1 MAGKV
6 PAADLLDAVIE
17 AYETADWEAETLKET
32 LRVLG
37 EERFELK
44 LGKAQAPVRVAVT
57 GRTVGPPAV
66 RGAGAAGPRR
76 DAAAAAGGT
85 SEALTCS
92 APAGSGIGWKIAL
105 GVWSS
110 SPSTS
115 AGTFVQVWQASRDDQ
130 AQEAGAIVVM
140 GAAQYNG
147 VPSPVF
153 EARLDHGREL
163 YEQGL
168 SDVVVVT
175 GGRQEGDEF
184 SEAQAGAL
192 WLEEHGV
199 PEEALRLEV
208 QGRNSWESLAASAR
222 FLEDDGIDD
231 VMIVSDPFHSKRLE
245 EIASEVG
252 LEAFVSP
259 TDRQPGE
266 RRRRVA
272 GDGAG
277 DGRRVG
283 GAGAGLPPPD
293 EPGRHGQQHQP
304 ADGRPGPAATLDGPT
319 DRGWCNWQHSWFW
332 SSR

>member
-1 MAGKV
+1 M
-6 PAADLLDAVIE
+6 L
-17 AYETADWEAETLKET
+17 
-32 LRVLG
+32 
-37 EERFELK
+37 
-44 LGKAQAPVRVAVT
+44 
-57 GRTVGPPAV
+57 
-66 RGAGAAGPRR
+66 GPRWFR
-76 DAAAAAGGT
+76 
-85 SEALTCS
+85 
-92 APAGSGIGWKIAL
+92 IGWKVAL
-105 GVWSS
+105 GVVVIL
-110 SPSTS
+110 
-115 AGTFVQVWQASRDDQ
+115 ALYVGGTFVQVWQASRDDQ

-192 WLEEHGV
+192 WLEERGV

-222 FLEDDGIDD
+222 FLEEDGIDD

-259 TDRQPGE
+259 TTDSP
-266 RRRRVA
+266 VS
-272 GDGAG
+272 
-277 DGRRVG
+277 G
-283 GAGAGLPPPD
+283 GAELRAMVR
-293 EPGRHGQQHQP
+293 ETAAVSVGRVLGY
-304 ADGRPGPAATLDGPT
+304 RRLMNLDDTVNNPT
-319 DRGWCNWQHSWFW
+319 G
-332 SSR
+332 

>member
-1 MAGKV
+1 M
-6 PAADLLDAVIE
+6 
-17 AYETADWEAETLKET
+17 
-32 LRVLG
+32 LG
-37 EERFELK
+37 TRWFRL
-44 LGKAQAPVRVAVT
+44 
-57 GRTVGPPAV
+57 
-66 RGAGAAGPRR
+66 
-76 DAAAAAGGT
+76 
-85 SEALTCS
+85 
-92 APAGSGIGWKIAL
+92 GWKIAL
-105 GVWSS
+105 GVLVVL
-110 SPSTS
+110 
-115 AGTFVQVWQASRDDQ
+115 ALYVGGTFVQVWQASRDDQ

-259 TDRQPGE
+259 TTDSP
-266 RRRRVA
+266 VT
-272 GDGAG
+272 
-277 DGRRVG
+277 G
-283 GAGAGLPPPD
+283 GAELRAMVR
-293 EPGRHGQQHQP
+293 ETAAVSVGRVLGY
-304 ADGRPGPAATLDGPT
+304 RRLMNLDDTVNNPT
-319 DRGWCNWQHSWFW
+319 G
-332 SSR
+332 

>member
-1 MAGKV
+1 
-6 PAADLLDAVIE
+6 
-17 AYETADWEAETLKET
+17 
-32 LRVLG
+32 VLG
-37 EERFELK
+37 ARWF
-44 LGKAQAPVRVAVT
+44 R
-57 GRTVGPPAV
+57 
-66 RGAGAAGPRR
+66 
-76 DAAAAAGGT
+76 
-85 SEALTCS
+85 
-92 APAGSGIGWKIAL
+92 IGWKVAL
-105 GVWSS
+105 GVVVLL
-110 SPSTS
+110 
-115 AGTFVQVWQASRDDQ
+115 ALYVGGTFIQVWQASRDDQ

-147 VPSPVF
+147 DPSPVF
-153 EARLDHGREL
+153 EARLEHGRQL

-184 SEAQAGAL
+184 SEAQAGAI

-259 TDRQPGE
+259 TSDSP
-266 RRRRVA
+266 VT
-272 GDGAG
+272 
-277 DGRRVG
+277 G
-283 GAGAGLPPPD
+283 GAELRAMVR
-293 EPGRHGQQHQP
+293 ETAAVSVGRVLGY
-304 ADGRPGPAATLDGPT
+304 RRLMNLDDTVNSENG
-319 DRGWCNWQHSWFW
+319 
-332 SSR
+332 

>member
-1 MAGKV
+1 M
-6 PAADLLDAVIE
+6 
-17 AYETADWEAETLKET
+17 
-32 LRVLG
+32 
-37 EERFELK
+37 F
-44 LGKAQAPVRVAVT
+44 
-57 GRTVGPPAV
+57 
-66 RGAGAAGPRR
+66 
-76 DAAAAAGGT
+76 GT
-85 SEALTCS
+85 RWFRL
-92 APAGSGIGWKIAL
+92 GWKIAL
-105 GVWSS
+105 GVLVVL
-110 SPSTS
+110 
-115 AGTFVQVWQASRDDQ
+115 ALYVGGTFVQVWQASRDDQ

-259 TDRQPGE
+259 TTDSP
-266 RRRRVA
+266 VT
-272 GDGAG
+272 
-277 DGRRVG
+277 G
-283 GAGAGLPPPD
+283 GAELRAMVR
-293 EPGRHGQQHQP
+293 ETAAVSVGRVLGY
-304 ADGRPGPAATLDGPT
+304 RRLMNLDDTVNNDNG
-319 DRGWCNWQHSWFW
+319 
-332 SSR
+332 

>member
-1 MAGKV
+1 M
-6 PAADLLDAVIE
+6 
-17 AYETADWEAETLKET
+17 
-32 LRVLG
+32 
-37 EERFELK
+37 F
-44 LGKAQAPVRVAVT
+44 
-57 GRTVGPPAV
+57 
-66 RGAGAAGPRR
+66 
-76 DAAAAAGGT
+76 GT
-85 SEALTCS
+85 RWFRL
-92 APAGSGIGWKIAL
+92 GWKIAL
-105 GVWSS
+105 GVLVVL
-110 SPSTS
+110 
-115 AGTFVQVWQASRDDQ
+115 ALYVGGTFVQVWQASRDDQ

-147 VPSPVF
+147 GPSPVF

-259 TDRQPGE
+259 TTDSP
-266 RRRRVA
+266 VT
-272 GDGAG
+272 
-277 DGRRVG
+277 G
-283 GAGAGLPPPD
+283 GAELRAMVR
-293 EPGRHGQQHQP
+293 ETAAVSVGRVLGY
-304 ADGRPGPAATLDGPT
+304 RRLMNLDDTVNNPT
-319 DRGWCNWQHSWFW
+319 G
-332 SSR
+332 

>member
-1 MAGKV
+1 M
-6 PAADLLDAVIE
+6 
-17 AYETADWEAETLKET
+17 
-32 LRVLG
+32 
-37 EERFELK
+37 F
-44 LGKAQAPVRVAVT
+44 
-57 GRTVGPPAV
+57 
-66 RGAGAAGPRR
+66 
-76 DAAAAAGGT
+76 GT
-85 SEALTCS
+85 RWFRL
-92 APAGSGIGWKIAL
+92 GWKIAL
-105 GVWSS
+105 GVLVVL
-110 SPSTS
+110 
-115 AGTFVQVWQASRDDQ
+115 ALYVGGTFVQVWQASRDDQ

-259 TDRQPGE
+259 TTDSP
-266 RRRRVA
+266 VT
-272 GDGAG
+272 
-277 DGRRVG
+277 G
-283 GAGAGLPPPD
+283 GAELRAMVR
-293 EPGRHGQQHQP
+293 ETAAVSVGRVLGY
-304 ADGRPGPAATLDGPT
+304 RRLMNLDDTVNNPT
-319 DRGWCNWQHSWFW
+319 G
-332 SSR
+332 

>member
-1 MAGKV
+1 M
-6 PAADLLDAVIE
+6 
-17 AYETADWEAETLKET
+17 
-32 LRVLG
+32 
-37 EERFELK
+37 F
-44 LGKAQAPVRVAVT
+44 
-57 GRTVGPPAV
+57 
-66 RGAGAAGPRR
+66 
-76 DAAAAAGGT
+76 GT
-85 SEALTCS
+85 RWFRL
-92 APAGSGIGWKIAL
+92 GWKIAL
-105 GVWSS
+105 GVLVVL
-110 SPSTS
+110 
-115 AGTFVQVWQASRDDQ
+115 ALYVGGTFVQVWQASRDDQ

-199 PEEALRLEV
+199 PEDALRLEV

-259 TDRQPGE
+259 TTDSP
-266 RRRRVA
+266 VT
-272 GDGAG
+272 
-277 DGRRVG
+277 G
-283 GAGAGLPPPD
+283 GAELRAMVR
-293 EPGRHGQQHQP
+293 ETAAVSVGRVLGY
-304 ADGRPGPAATLDGPT
+304 RRLMNLDDTVNNPT
-319 DRGWCNWQHSWFW
+319 G
-332 SSR
+332 

>member
-1 MAGKV
+1 
-6 PAADLLDAVIE
+6 
-17 AYETADWEAETLKET
+17 
-32 LRVLG
+32 VLG
-37 EERFELK
+37 TRWF
-44 LGKAQAPVRVAVT
+44 R
-57 GRTVGPPAV
+57 
-66 RGAGAAGPRR
+66 
-76 DAAAAAGGT
+76 
-85 SEALTCS
+85 
-92 APAGSGIGWKIAL
+92 IGWKVAL
-105 GVWSS
+105 GVVVVL
-110 SPSTS
+110 
-115 AGTFVQVWQASRDDQ
+115 ALYVGGTFIQVWQASRDDQ

-147 VPSPVF
+147 DPSPVF

-192 WLEEHGV
+192 WLQEHGV

-222 FLEDDGIDD
+222 FLEEDGIDD

-259 TDRQPGE
+259 TTESP
-266 RRRRVA
+266 VS
-272 GDGAG
+272 
-277 DGRRVG
+277 G
-283 GAGAGLPPPD
+283 GAELRAMVR
-293 EPGRHGQQHQP
+293 ETAAVSVGRVLGY
-304 ADGRPGPAATLDGPT
+304 RRLMNLDDTVNNENG
-319 DRGWCNWQHSWFW
+319 
-332 SSR
+332 

>member
-1 MAGKV
+1 M
-6 PAADLLDAVIE
+6 
-17 AYETADWEAETLKET
+17 
-32 LRVLG
+32 
-37 EERFELK
+37 F
-44 LGKAQAPVRVAVT
+44 
-57 GRTVGPPAV
+57 
-66 RGAGAAGPRR
+66 
-76 DAAAAAGGT
+76 GT
-85 SEALTCS
+85 RWFRL
-92 APAGSGIGWKIAL
+92 GWKIAL
-105 GVWSS
+105 GVLVVL
-110 SPSTS
+110 
-115 AGTFVQVWQASRDDQ
+115 ALYVGGTFVQVWQASRDDQ

-259 TDRQPGE
+259 TTDSP
-266 RRRRVA
+266 VT
-272 GDGAG
+272 
-277 DGRRVG
+277 G
-283 GAGAGLPPPD
+283 GAELRAMMR
-293 EPGRHGQQHQP
+293 ETAAVSVGRVLGY
-304 ADGRPGPAATLDGPT
+304 RRLMNLDDTVNNPT
-319 DRGWCNWQHSWFW
+319 G
-332 SSR
+332 

>member
-1 MAGKV
+1 M
-6 PAADLLDAVIE
+6 
-17 AYETADWEAETLKET
+17 
-32 LRVLG
+32 
-37 EERFELK
+37 F
-44 LGKAQAPVRVAVT
+44 
-57 GRTVGPPAV
+57 
-66 RGAGAAGPRR
+66 
-76 DAAAAAGGT
+76 GT
-85 SEALTCS
+85 RWFRL
-92 APAGSGIGWKIAL
+92 GWKIAL
-105 GVWSS
+105 GVLVVL
-110 SPSTS
+110 
-115 AGTFVQVWQASRDDQ
+115 ALYVGGTFVQVWQASRDDQ

-259 TDRQPGE
+259 TTDSP
-266 RRRRVA
+266 VT
-272 GDGAG
+272 
-277 DGRRVG
+277 G
-283 GAGAGLPPPD
+283 GAELRAMVR
-293 EPGRHGQQHQP
+293 ETAAVSVGRVLGY
-304 ADGRPGPAATLDGPT
+304 RRLMNLDDTVNNPT
-319 DRGWCNWQHSWFW
+319 R
-332 SSR
+332 